1 MRLRTTL
8 PLGLAAAA
16 AVVLGPVGPAHG
28 REAGLDC
35 AGSEGRDFPLG
46 ARIRGGPT
54 SYEAGGGFGTWY
66 IDLTN
71 TTDRACTAVHPVV
84 VLVDEKRALKPE
96 QARMEFYD
104 GSRAHP
110 VQFESTDED
119 ELVGAFDDGF
129 PGFAV
134 GPGKTVSV
142 KVRLMVTSDAVP
154 NEVTAKAAVVERRG
168 DDGEWLGESGDYRFG
183 IDTEPAPE
191 PPAGTTSA
199 ATPGPALTSTATPPP
214 ALTPIPGLVVSP
226 SASPSSST
234 SSSTSSSLSSASSP
248 SPSRSPS
255 PSLASPPPAPLS
267 DLPFAD
273 ELARTGLG
281 TPYGALA
288 ATAVLLVVG
297 GVLLLTRRRR

>member
-1 MRLRTTL
+1 MTL
-8 PLGLAAAA
+8 PLCSAAAA

-28 REAGLDC
+28 READLDC
-35 AGSEGRDFPLG
+35 ARSDGRDFPLG
-46 ARIRGGPT
+46 ARIHGGPT

-84 VLVDEKRALKPE
+84 VLVDDKRALKPE

-110 VQFESTDED
+110 VHFESTDED

-134 GPGKTVSV
+134 GPGRTVSV
-142 KVRLMVTSDAVP
+142 KVRLTVTSDAVP
-154 NEVTAKAAVVERRG
+154 NSVTAKAAVVERRG

-191 PPAGTTSA
+191 PPATKPPVGTPSVTSV
-199 ATPGPALTSTATPPP
+199 PALTSTPTPPL
-214 ALTPIPGLVVSP
+214 ALTPVPGLVVSP
-226 SASPSSST
+226 SSSPS
-234 SSSTSSSLSSASSP
+234 SSP
-248 SPSRSPS
+248 SPSSS
-255 PSLASPPPAPLS
+255 VTPSLSPTPAAPLD

-281 TPYGALA
+281 TPLGALA
-288 ATAVLLVVG
+288 GTALLFIVG
-297 GVLLLTRRRR
+297 GVLLLARRRR

>member
-1 MRLRTTL
+1 MRLRTPL
-8 PLGLAAAA
+8 PLCLAAAA
-16 AVVLGPVGPAHG
+16 SVVLGPVGPAHG

-35 AGSEGRDFPLG
+35 AGSEERDFPLG
-46 ARIRGGPT
+46 ARIHGGPT

-104 GSRAHP
+104 GPRAHP
-110 VQFESTDED
+110 VHFESTDED

-142 KVRLMVTSDAVP
+142 KVRLTLTSDAVP
-154 NEVTAKAAVVERRG
+154 NQVTAKAAVVERRG

-191 PPAGTTSA
+191 PPTAGTTA
-199 ATPGPALTSTATPPP
+199 ATPAPALTSTVTPPP

-226 SASPSSST
+226 SSL
-234 SSSTSSSLSSASSP
+234 SSLSSVSSP
-248 SPSRSPS
+248 SSASSAPPSLSPS
-255 PSLASPPPAPLS
+255 TALSPPSSAPLG

-273 ELARTGLG
+273 ELAGTGLG
-281 TPYGALA
+281 TTYGALA
-288 ATAVLLVVG
+288 AAALLLTVG
-297 GVLLLTRRRR
+297 GVLLLARRRR